1 MVDINNNSEVSAIS
15 ESCQILSDT
24 LDLVEKHISPGQ
36 SVMELDNIA
45 ENYIISCNARPA
57 FKGYN
62 GFPATLTV
70 SIDDEIVHGIPK
82 DMFLEEGQI
91 ISIDCGVIKNDFYSD
106 SARTLPV
113 GRISR
118 DKQKLLDV
126 TKKALD
132 IGIENAVLGNRIF
145 DISNSIQ
152 EYVESEGFSIVRE
165 LVGHGIGRQL
175 HIKPQ
180 VPNFSNPATSD
191 LNIELK
197 EGMCLA
203 IEPMVNMGTR
213 YIKTDSDGWTIRTED
228 GNVSAHFE
236 HSILI
241 TKFQPRILT

>member
-1 MVDINNNSEVSAIS
+1 MVDINNHLEVKALS

-24 LDLVEKHISPGQ
+24 LNKVEKNIFPGQ
-36 SVMELDNIA
+36 SVIELDKIA
-45 ENYIISCNARPA
+45 EDYIISCNAKPA
-57 FKGYN
+57 FKGYE

-82 DMFLEEGQI
+82 NIVLKEGQI

-106 SARTLPV
+106 SARTIAV
-113 GRISR
+113 GKIS
-118 DKQKLLDV
+118 DEKQKLLDV

-132 IGIENAVLGNRIF
+132 IGIQNALVGNKIF

-180 VPNFSNPATSD
+180 VPNFSFPATPD
-191 LNIELK
+191 LDVVLK

-203 IEPMVNMGTR
+203 IEPMVNVGAR
-213 YIKTDSDGWTIRTED
+213 HIKTDSDGWTIRTKD
-228 GNVSAHFE
+228 GSSSAHFE

>member
-1 MVDINNNSEVSAIS
+1 VVDINNNFEVSAIS

-36 SVMELDNIA
+36 SVMELDKIA

-228 GNVSAHFE
+228 GNASAHFE

>member
-1 MVDINNNSEVSAIS
+1 MVDINNHLEVKALS

-24 LDLVEKHISPGQ
+24 LNKVEKNIFPGQ
-36 SVMELDNIA
+36 SVIELDKIA
-45 ENYIISCNARPA
+45 EDYIISCNAKPA
-57 FKGYN
+57 FKGYE

-82 DMFLEEGQI
+82 NIILKEGQI

-106 SARTLPV
+106 SARTIAV
-113 GRISR
+113 GKIS
-118 DKQKLLDV
+118 DEKQKLLDV

-132 IGIENAVLGNRIF
+132 IGIQNALVGNKIF

-180 VPNFSNPATSD
+180 VPNFSIPATPD
-191 LNIELK
+191 LDVVLK

-203 IEPMVNMGTR
+203 IEPMVNVGAR
-213 YIKTDSDGWTIRTED
+213 HIKTDSDGWTIRTKD
-228 GNVSAHFE
+228 GSSSAHFE

>member
-1 MVDINNNSEVSAIS
+1 MVDINNHLEVKALS

-24 LDLVEKHISPGQ
+24 LNKVEKNIFPGQ
-36 SVMELDNIA
+36 SVIELDKIA
-45 ENYIISCNARPA
+45 EDYIISCNAKPA
-57 FKGYN
+57 FKGYE
-62 GFPATLTV
+62 GFPSTLTV

-82 DMFLEEGQI
+82 NIILKEGQI

-106 SARTLPV
+106 SARTIAV
-113 GRISR
+113 GEIS
-118 DKQKLLDV
+118 DEKQRLLDV

-132 IGIENAVLGNRIF
+132 IGIQNALVGNKIF

-165 LVGHGIGRQL
+165 LVGHGIGRHL

-180 VPNFSNPATSD
+180 VPNFSIPATPD
-191 LNIELK
+191 LDVVLK

-203 IEPMVNMGTR
+203 IEPMVNVGAR
-213 YIKTDSDGWTIRTED
+213 HIKTDSDGWTIRTKD
-228 GNVSAHFE
+228 GSSSAHFE

>member
-1 MVDINNNSEVSAIS
+1 MVDINNHLEVKALS

-24 LDLVEKHISPGQ
+24 LNKVEKNIFPGQ
-36 SVMELDNIA
+36 SVLELDKIA
-45 ENYIISCNARPA
+45 EDYIISCNAKPA
-57 FKGYN
+57 FKGYD

-82 DMFLEEGQI
+82 NIILKEGQI

-106 SARTLPV
+106 SARTIAI
-113 GRISR
+113 GKIS
-118 DKQKLLDV
+118 DEKQKLLDV

-132 IGIENAVLGNRIF
+132 IGIQNALVGNKIF

-165 LVGHGIGRQL
+165 LVGHGIGRHL

-180 VPNFSNPATSD
+180 VPNFSIPATPD
-191 LNIELK
+191 LDVVLK

-203 IEPMVNMGTR
+203 IEPMVNVGAR
-213 YIKTDSDGWTIRTED
+213 HIKTDSDGWTIRTKD
-228 GNVSAHFE
+228 GSSSAHFE

>member
-1 MVDINNNSEVSAIS
+1 MVDINNHLEVKALS

-24 LDLVEKHISPGQ
+24 LNKVEKNIFPGQ
-36 SVMELDNIA
+36 SVLELDKIA
-45 ENYIISCNARPA
+45 EDYIISCNAKPA
-57 FKGYN
+57 FKGYD

-82 DMFLEEGQI
+82 NMILKEGQI
-91 ISIDCGVIKNDFYSD
+91 VSIDCGVIKNDFYSA
-106 SARTLPV
+106 SARTIAV
-113 GRISR
+113 GKIS
-118 DKQKLLDV
+118 DEKQKLLDV

-132 IGIENAVLGNRIF
+132 IGIQNALVGNKIF

-152 EYVESEGFSIVRE
+152 KYVESEGFSIVRE

-180 VPNFSNPATSD
+180 VPNFSIPATPD
-191 LNIELK
+191 LDVVLK

-203 IEPMVNMGTR
+203 IEPMVNVGSR
-213 YIKTDSDGWTIRTED
+213 HIKTDSDGWTIRTKD
-228 GNVSAHFE
+228 GSSSAHFE

>member
-1 MVDINNNSEVSAIS
+1 MVDINNHMEVKALS

-24 LDLVEKHISPGQ
+24 LNKVEKNIFPGQ
-36 SVMELDNIA
+36 SVIELDKIA
-45 ENYIISCNARPA
+45 EDYIISCNAKPA
-57 FKGYN
+57 FKGYQ

-82 DMFLEEGQI
+82 NIILKEGQI

-106 SARTLPV
+106 SARTIAV
-113 GRISR
+113 GKIS
-118 DKQKLLDV
+118 DEKQKLLDV

-132 IGIENAVLGNRIF
+132 IGIQNALVGNKIF

-152 EYVESEGFSIVRE
+152 KYVESEGFSIVRE
-165 LVGHGIGRQL
+165 LVGHGIGRHL

-180 VPNFSNPATSD
+180 VPNFSIPATPD
-191 LNIELK
+191 LDVVLK

-203 IEPMVNMGTR
+203 IEPMVNVGAR
-213 YIKTDSDGWTIRTED
+213 HIKTDSDGWTIRTKD
-228 GNVSAHFE
+228 GSSSAHFE

>member
-1 MVDINNNSEVSAIS
+1 MVDINNHLEVKALS

-24 LDLVEKHISPGQ
+24 LNKVEKNIFPGQ
-36 SVMELDNIA
+36 SVIELDKIA
-45 ENYIISCNARPA
+45 EDYIISCNAKPA
-57 FKGYN
+57 FKGYD

-82 DMFLEEGQI
+82 NMILKEGQI
-91 ISIDCGVIKNDFYSD
+91 VSIDCGVIKNDFYSD
-106 SARTLPV
+106 SARTIAV
-113 GRISR
+113 GKIS
-118 DKQKLLDV
+118 DEKQKLLDV

-132 IGIENAVLGNRIF
+132 IGIQNALVGNKIF

-180 VPNFSNPATSD
+180 VPNFSIPATPD
-191 LNIELK
+191 LDVVLK

-203 IEPMVNMGTR
+203 IEPMVNVGAR
-213 YIKTDSDGWTIRTED
+213 HIKTDSDGWTIRTKD
-228 GNVSAHFE
+228 GSSSAHFE

>member
-1 MVDINNNSEVSAIS
+1 MVDINNHLEVKAIS

-24 LDLVEKHISPGQ
+24 LNKIEKNIFPGQ
-36 SVMELDNIA
+36 SVLKLDKIA
-45 ENYIISCNARPA
+45 EDYIISCNAKPA

-82 DMFLEEGQI
+82 NMILKEGQI
-91 ISIDCGVIKNDFYSD
+91 VSIDCGVIKNDFYSD
-106 SARTLPV
+106 SARTIAV
-113 GRISR
+113 GRIS
-118 DKQKLLDV
+118 DEKQRLLDV

-132 IGIENAVLGNRIF
+132 IGIQNALVGNKIF

-180 VPNFSNPATSD
+180 VPNFSFPATPD
-191 LNIELK
+191 LDVVLK

-203 IEPMVNMGTR
+203 IEPMVNVGAR
-213 YIKTDSDGWTIRTED
+213 HIKTDSDGWTIRTKD
-228 GNVSAHFE
+228 GSSSAHFE

>member
-1 MVDINNNSEVSAIS
+1 VVDINNHLEVEALS

-24 LDLVEKHISPGQ
+24 LNKVEKNIFPGQ
-36 SVMELDNIA
+36 SVIELDKIA
-45 ENYIISCNARPA
+45 EDYIISCNAKPA
-57 FKGYN
+57 FKGYE

-82 DMFLEEGQI
+82 NIILKEGQI

-106 SARTLPV
+106 SARTIAV
-113 GRISR
+113 GKIS
-118 DKQKLLDV
+118 DEKQRLLDV

-132 IGIENAVLGNRIF
+132 IGIQNALVGNKIF

-175 HIKPQ
+175 HLKPQ
-180 VPNFSNPATSD
+180 VPNFSFPATPD
-191 LNIELK
+191 LDVVLK

-203 IEPMVNMGTR
+203 IEPMVNVGAR
-213 YIKTDSDGWTIRTED
+213 HIKTDNDGWTIRTKD
-228 GNVSAHFE
+228 GSSSAHFE

>member
-36 SVMELDNIA
+36 SVMELDKIA
-45 ENYIISCNARPA
+45 ENYIISCNARSA

-228 GNVSAHFE
+228 GNASAHFE

>member
-1 MVDINNNSEVSAIS
+1 MVDINNHLEVKALS

-24 LDLVEKHISPGQ
+24 LNKVEKNIFPGQ
-36 SVMELDNIA
+36 SVLELDKIA
-45 ENYIISCNARPA
+45 EDYIISCNAKPA
-57 FKGYN
+57 FKGYD

-82 DMFLEEGQI
+82 NIILKEGQI

-106 SARTLPV
+106 SARTIAV
-113 GRISR
+113 GKIS
-118 DKQKLLDV
+118 DEKQRLLDV

-132 IGIENAVLGNRIF
+132 IGIQNALVGNKIF

-152 EYVESEGFSIVRE
+152 QYVESEGFSIVRE

-180 VPNFSNPATSD
+180 VPNFSIPATPD
-191 LNIELK
+191 LDVVLK

-203 IEPMVNMGTR
+203 IEPMVNVGAR
-213 YIKTDSDGWTIRTED
+213 HIKTDSDGWTIRTKD
-228 GNVSAHFE
+228 GSSSAHFE

>member
-1 MVDINNNSEVSAIS
+1 MVDINNHLEVEALS

-24 LDLVEKHISPGQ
+24 LNKVEKNIFPGQ
-36 SVMELDNIA
+36 SVIELDKIA
-45 ENYIISCNARPA
+45 EDYIISCNAKPA
-57 FKGYN
+57 FKGYE

-82 DMFLEEGQI
+82 NIILKEGQI

-106 SARTLPV
+106 SARTIAV
-113 GRISR
+113 GKIS
-118 DKQKLLDV
+118 DEKQKLLDV

-132 IGIENAVLGNRIF
+132 IGIQNALVGNKIF

-175 HIKPQ
+175 HLKPQ
-180 VPNFSNPATSD
+180 VPNFSIPATPD
-191 LNIELK
+191 LDVVLK

-203 IEPMVNMGTR
+203 IEPMVNVGSR
-213 YIKTDSDGWTIRTED
+213 HIKTDSDGWTIRTKD
-228 GNVSAHFE
+228 GSSSAHFE

>member
-1 MVDINNNSEVSAIS
+1 MVDINNHLEVEALS

-24 LDLVEKHISPGQ
+24 LNKVEKNIFPGQ
-36 SVMELDNIA
+36 SVLELDKIA
-45 ENYIISCNARPA
+45 EDYIISCNAKPA
-57 FKGYN
+57 FKGYE

-82 DMFLEEGQI
+82 NMILKEGQI

-106 SARTLPV
+106 SARTIAI
-113 GRISR
+113 GKIS
-118 DKQKLLDV
+118 DEKQKLLDV

-132 IGIENAVLGNRIF
+132 IGIQNALVGNKIF

-180 VPNFSNPATSD
+180 VPNFSIPATPD
-191 LNIELK
+191 LDVVLK

-203 IEPMVNMGTR
+203 IEPMVNVGSR
-213 YIKTDSDGWTIRTED
+213 HIKTDSDGWTIRTKD
-228 GNVSAHFE
+228 GSSSAHFE

>member
-1 MVDINNNSEVSAIS
+1 VVDINNHLEVKALT

-24 LDLVEKHISPGQ
+24 LNKVEKNIFPGQ
-36 SVMELDNIA
+36 SVLELDKIA
-45 ENYIISCNARPA
+45 EDYIFSCNAKPA
-57 FKGYN
+57 FKGYD

-82 DMFLEEGQI
+82 NMILKEGQI
-91 ISIDCGVIKNDFYSD
+91 VSIDCGVIKNDFYSD
-106 SARTLPV
+106 SARTIAV
-113 GRISR
+113 GEIS
-118 DKQKLLDV
+118 DEKQRLLDV

-132 IGIENAVLGNRIF
+132 IGIQNALVGNKIF

-152 EYVESEGFSIVRE
+152 KYVESEGFSIVRE
-165 LVGHGIGRQL
+165 LVGHGIGRHL

-180 VPNFSNPATSD
+180 VPNFSIPATPD
-191 LNIELK
+191 LDVVLK

-203 IEPMVNMGTR
+203 IEPMVNVGAR
-213 YIKTDSDGWTIRTED
+213 HIKTDSDGWTIRTKD
-228 GNVSAHFE
+228 GSSSAHFE

>member
-1 MVDINNNSEVSAIS
+1 MVDINNHLEVKALS

-24 LDLVEKHISPGQ
+24 LNKVEKNIFPGQ
-36 SVMELDNIA
+36 SVVELDKIA
-45 ENYIISCNARPA
+45 EDYIISCNAKPA
-57 FKGYN
+57 FKGYQ

-82 DMFLEEGQI
+82 NIILKEGQI

-106 SARTLPV
+106 SARTIAV
-113 GRISR
+113 GKIS
-118 DKQKLLDV
+118 DEKQKLLDV

-132 IGIENAVLGNRIF
+132 IGIQNALVGNKIF

-180 VPNFSNPATSD
+180 VPNFSIPATPD
-191 LNIELK
+191 LDVVLK

-203 IEPMVNMGTR
+203 IEPMVNVGAR
-213 YIKTDSDGWTIRTED
+213 HIKTDSDGWTIRTKD
-228 GNVSAHFE
+228 GSSSAHFE

>member
-1 MVDINNNSEVSAIS
+1 MVDINNHLEVKALS

-24 LDLVEKHISPGQ
+24 LNKVEKNIFPGQ
-36 SVMELDNIA
+36 SVLELDKIA
-45 ENYIISCNARPA
+45 EDYIISCNAKPA
-57 FKGYN
+57 FKGYD

-82 DMFLEEGQI
+82 NMILKEGQI
-91 ISIDCGVIKNDFYSD
+91 VSIDCGVIKNDFYSD
-106 SARTLPV
+106 SARTIAV
-113 GRISR
+113 GKIS
-118 DKQKLLDV
+118 DEKQRLLDV

-132 IGIENAVLGNRIF
+132 IGIQNALVGNKIF

-165 LVGHGIGRQL
+165 LVGHGIGRHL

-180 VPNFSNPATSD
+180 VPNFSIPATPD
-191 LNIELK
+191 LDVVLK

-203 IEPMVNMGTR
+203 IEPMVNVGAR
-213 YIKTDSDGWTIRTED
+213 HIKTDSDGWTIRTKD
-228 GNVSAHFE
+228 GSSSAHFE

>member
-1 MVDINNNSEVSAIS
+1 MKALS

-24 LDLVEKHISPGQ
+24 LNKVEKNIFPGQ
-36 SVMELDNIA
+36 SVIELDKIA
-45 ENYIISCNARPA
+45 EDYIISCNAKPA
-57 FKGYN
+57 FKGYQ

-82 DMFLEEGQI
+82 NIILKEGQI
-91 ISIDCGVIKNDFYSD
+91 ISIDCWVIKNDFYSD
-106 SARTLPV
+106 SARTIAV
-113 GRISR
+113 GKIS
-118 DKQKLLDV
+118 DEKQKLLDV

-132 IGIENAVLGNRIF
+132 IGIQNALVGNKIF

-165 LVGHGIGRQL
+165 LVGHGIGRHL

-180 VPNFSNPATSD
+180 VPNFSIPATPD
-191 LNIELK
+191 LDVVLK

-203 IEPMVNMGTR
+203 IEPMVNVGAR
-213 YIKTDSDGWTIRTED
+213 HIKTDSDGWTIRTKD
-228 GNVSAHFE
+228 GSSSAHFE

>member
-1 MVDINNNSEVSAIS
+1 VVDINNHLEVEALS

-24 LDLVEKHISPGQ
+24 LNKVEKNIFPGQ
-36 SVMELDNIA
+36 SVIELDKIA
-45 ENYIISCNARPA
+45 EDYIISCNAKPA
-57 FKGYN
+57 FKGYE

-82 DMFLEEGQI
+82 NIILKEGQI

-106 SARTLPV
+106 SARTIAV
-113 GRISR
+113 GKIS
-118 DKQKLLDV
+118 DEKQKLLDV

-132 IGIENAVLGNRIF
+132 IGIQNALVGNKIF

-180 VPNFSNPATSD
+180 VPNFSIPATPD
-191 LNIELK
+191 LDVVLK

-203 IEPMVNMGTR
+203 IEPMVNVGSR
-213 YIKTDSDGWTIRTED
+213 HIKTDSDGWTIRTKD
-228 GNVSAHFE
+228 GSSSAHFE

>member
-1 MVDINNNSEVSAIS
+1 MVDINNHLEVEALS

-24 LDLVEKHISPGQ
+24 LNKVEKNIFPGQ
-36 SVMELDNIA
+36 SVIELDKIA
-45 ENYIISCNARPA
+45 EDYIISCNAKPA
-57 FKGYN
+57 FKGYE

-82 DMFLEEGQI
+82 NMILKEGQI
-91 ISIDCGVIKNDFYSD
+91 VSIDCGVIKNDFYSD
-106 SARTLPV
+106 SARTIAV
-113 GRISR
+113 GKIS
-118 DKQKLLDV
+118 DEKQRLLDV

-132 IGIENAVLGNRIF
+132 IGIQNALVGNKIF

-180 VPNFSNPATSD
+180 VPNFSIPATPD
-191 LNIELK
+191 LDVVLK

-203 IEPMVNMGTR
+203 IEPMVNVGSR
-213 YIKTDSDGWTIRTED
+213 HIKTDSDGWTIRTKD
-228 GNVSAHFE
+228 GSSSAHFE

>member
-1 MVDINNNSEVSAIS
+1 MVDINNNFEVSAIS

-45 ENYIISCNARPA
+45 ENYIISCNAKPA

-113 GRISR
+113 GRITR

-132 IGIENAVLGNRIF
+132 IGIENAVLGNKIF

-228 GNVSAHFE
+228 GNASAHFE

>member
-1 MVDINNNSEVSAIS
+1 MVDINNHLEVKAIS

-24 LDLVEKHISPGQ
+24 LNKVEKNIFPGQ
-36 SVMELDNIA
+36 SVLKLDKIA
-45 ENYIISCNARPA
+45 EDYIISCNAKPA
-57 FKGYN
+57 FKGYE

-82 DMFLEEGQI
+82 NMILKEGQI

-106 SARTLPV
+106 SARTIAI
-113 GRISR
+113 GKIS
-118 DKQKLLDV
+118 DEKQKLLDV

-132 IGIENAVLGNRIF
+132 IGIQNALVGNKIF

-180 VPNFSNPATSD
+180 VPNFSIPATPD
-191 LNIELK
+191 LDVVLK

-203 IEPMVNMGTR
+203 IEPMVNVGAR
-213 YIKTDSDGWTIRTED
+213 HIKTDSDGWTIRTKD
-228 GNVSAHFE
+228 GSSSAHFE